1 MDGFTYTDIFETKGI
16 EYIIIITFLIIL
28 IPFWVII
35 NKRTRVLKQF
45 HQTLGVLTAQILKI
59 PQGLFYSKNHT
70 WAYLE
75 KSGNAKVGLDDFL
88 LQIIGNVYIGKL
100 KYPGAFIKKG
110 ELLAEVDQNGKR
122 LKIHSPITGEIIG
135 TNAEIHENPEVMN
148 EDPYEKGWIYT
159 IKPSQW
165 VAETNS
171 CFLAGEATQWMTKEL
186 ERFKDFLNISL
197 GKHSAQSSLV
207 ALQEGGELRQ
217 NILSELDKEIWE
229 DFQESFLN

>member
-16 EYIIIITFLIIL
+16 EYLIIIAFLIIL
-28 IPFWVII
+28 IPFWIII
-35 NKRTRVLKQF
+35 NKGKTVITHFQKV
-45 HQTLGVLTAQILKI
+45 LGVLTAQILRV

-88 LQIIGNVYIGKL
+88 LQIVGNVNMDNLKNPGTKL
-100 KYPGAFIKKG
+100 KKG

-122 LKIHSPITGEIIG
+122 LMIYSPITGEIIR
-135 TNAEIHENPEVMN
+135 TNDTISENPEIMI
-148 EDPYEKGWIYT
+148 EDPYEKGWIYI
-159 IKPSQW
+159 IKPSNW
-165 VAETNS
+165 KTETNTY
-171 CFLAGEATQWMTKEL
+171 FLAEEATKWMEKEL
-186 ERFKDFLNISL
+186 ERFKDFLTISI
-197 GKHSAQSSLV
+197 GKHASQPSMV

-217 NILSELDKEIWE
+217 NVLSELDHEIWE